1 MKNKQKILDKV
12 DEKVYNIIT
21 KLRKEGTKMQANEK
35 KIFEPNEEE
44 QEKMTNAQL
53 NAFLESLAKLVEAK
67 AETVEQAA
75 EIVRQAKT
83 E

>member
-1 MKNKQKILDKV
+1 MRKTVDKCTQW
-12 DEKVYNIIT
+12 VYNIGT

-35 KIFEPNEEE
+35 KVFEPNEKE
-44 QEKMTNAQL
+44 QGMTNLQL
-53 NAFLESLAKLVEAK
+53 NAFLENLAKLIEAK
-67 AETVEQAA
+67 ALTVEQAA